1 MNLVDEYLTRM
12 DEYLAEVKGA
22 MAGMERRVRDDILR
36 ELRSHLAESAAA
48 NGGDPARAIRS
59 MGSPAQVGREYR
71 RVYGY
76 GRAFKAIFL
85 VAAAACAVLSAPV
98 LMVTA
103 DGPVPNPLSLPF
115 LVLLVGWLLW
125 VSAAAGSR
133 VGLFAGLLAFA
144 TRVAVAGALAL
155 ANPGATSPLLGG
167 AFFALSSVL
176 LVLLGWLPGTAKQ
189 AWTKPGADL

>member
-1 MNLVDEYLTRM
+1 MTPVDEYLDQVR
-12 DEYLAEVKGA
+12 GA
-22 MAGMERRVRDDILR
+22 MAGMEPRVRDDILR

-48 NGGDPARAIRS
+48 DGGDVARAIQS

-76 GRAFKAIFL
+76 GRAFKAVFL
-85 VAAAACAVLSAPV
+85 VAAAAFAILSAPV

-103 DGPVPNPLSLPF
+103 DGPVPNPLSLP
-115 LVLLVGWLLW
+115 LLVVLVAWLLW

-133 VGLFAGLLAFA
+133 VGLLAGLLAFA
-144 TRVAVAGALAL
+144 ARVAVAAALAV

-167 AFFALSSVL
+167 AFFVLSSVL
-176 LVLLGWLPGTAKQ
+176 LVLIGWLPGTAKK